1 MEDWRIVRQVRGKN
15 FAFFK
20 FQYLKTFGNSMF
32 INNKFEKKNIRNISI
47 ITKTIKWKNF
57 KDVCYWI

>member
-20 FQYLKTFGNSMF
+20 YFQYLKTFGNFMF
-32 INNKFEKKNIRNISI
+32 INNKFEKK
-47 ITKTIKWKNF
+47 K
-57 KDVCYWI
+57 Y